1 MYDKQCEQHKEL
13 IIAINHL
20 GQVSNNLSVQQKSAY
35 KQAIDVIDKND
46 SYTNSKTPTNYAKL
60 KKTGAEFLVTHKS
73 LTLTQLEY
81 NKAVMTR
88 DKLSTQY
95 KLSYSINNPSLANE
109 GLLIFLASVQSI

>member
-1 MYDKQCEQHKEL
+1 MTTTQYEKYKEL
-13 IIAINHL
+13 IFAIEHL
-20 GQVSNNLSVQQKSAY
+20 GRVSNNLSDQQKSAS

-46 SYTNSKTPTNYAKL
+46 SYTNSKTSTNYAKL

-73 LTLTQLEY
+73 LTLAQLEY